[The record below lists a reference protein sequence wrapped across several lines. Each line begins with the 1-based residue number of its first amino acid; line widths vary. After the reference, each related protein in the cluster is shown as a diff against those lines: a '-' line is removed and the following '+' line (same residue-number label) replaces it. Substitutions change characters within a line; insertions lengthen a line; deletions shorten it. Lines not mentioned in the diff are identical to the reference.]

1 MEKIKKKRN
10 SMYDPVYVSK
20 RDNISIEEA
29 KNKIEVMKMNKV
41 TSLSGFIKRH
51 GEELGRIKFEQFK
64 QTSKHT
70 LEKYINKYGEDMGK
84 SKWNEYI
91 LKKDSTSFEWAL
103 NKTNGDYKLAK
114 DLHKKRIEDLSI
126 KFDLDYFINRYG
138 EENAE
143 IEMIKFKKSKDSS
156 SYDWALS
163 KANGDYKLADKIY
176 YERCESKCVSLGKAS
191 KESLEIFIPIRDWLL
206 SKGFKNEDI
215 LFGVNSSKEICLYD
229 KEIKKRYYY
238 DFCIQSLNL
247 IIEYNGET
255 FHPNYNK
262 YKMEY
267 LQENWSHPYNKE
279 INPSDIIKS
288 DIKKIKNAISNGYD
302 IHIIWSSDT
311 NKIENIKKIIKNKIN
326 KNEN

>member
-51 GEELGRIKFEQFK
+51 GEELGRVKFEEFK

-70 LEKYINKYGEDMGK
+70 LDKYIDKYGEKDGK
-84 SKWNEYI
+84 SKWDEYLI
-91 LKKDSTSFEWAL
+91 KKDSTSFEWAL
-103 NKTNGDYKLAK
+103 NKTNGDYTLAK
-114 DLHKKRIEDLSI
+114 DLHNKRIKDLSI
-126 KFDLDYFINRYG
+126 KFNLDYFINKYG

-143 IEMIKFKKSKDSS
+143 IEMIKFKKGKDSS
-156 SYDWALS
+156 SYYWALN
-163 KANGDYKLADKIY
+163 KADGDYKLADKIY

-215 LFGVNSSKEICLYD
+215 LFGVSGSKEICIYN
-229 KEIKKRYYY
+229 KESKKRYYY

-267 LQENWSHPYNKE
+267 LKENWSHPYNKE
-279 INPSDIIKS
+279 INSSDIIKS
-288 DIKKIKNAISNGYD
+288 DKIKIKNAISNGYD
-302 IHIIWSSDT
+302 IHIIWSSDID
-311 NKIENIKKIIKNKIN
+311 KVEHIKKIIKNKIN